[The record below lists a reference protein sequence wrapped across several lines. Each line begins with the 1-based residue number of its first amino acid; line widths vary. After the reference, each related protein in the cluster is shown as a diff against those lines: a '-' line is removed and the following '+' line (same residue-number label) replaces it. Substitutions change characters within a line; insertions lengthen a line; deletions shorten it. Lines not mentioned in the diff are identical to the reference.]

1 MYSGQLQSRTPGLQ
15 KLQNLTRARG
25 WPYITAWAHR
35 VSGIF
40 LSVYLVF
47 HILTLSSLSNPEKFI
62 EKMNLY
68 ATIFPGFLEW
78 FLAVPV
84 IFHALNGGRLILYEI
99 FGNRNDTVLLRSTL
113 VISALYLLLLASFMI
128 MENQTVSPFF
138 FWSQVF
144 AAGFCLALITGMKVK
159 SSRTSVFWKMQRVSA
174 VFLFTMIP
182 AHMVFMHLD
191 PAIGRDVQVIAA
203 RMDSI
208 FIQCI
213 DIGLVI
219 CALYHGGYGLINII
233 RDYMTDGK
241 LRLFCS
247 TAFVA
252 VFVMLALLGIK
263 LTISL

>member
-1 MYSGQLQSRTPGLQ
+1 MTSGQLQSRTPGLQ
-15 KLQNLTRARG
+15 KLQKLTRARG

-40 LSVYLVF
+40 LAVYLVL
-47 HILTLSSLSNPEKFI
+47 HILTLSSLLTPEKFV

-99 FGNRNDTVLLRSTL
+99 FGNRNDTALLRSTL

-128 MENQTVSPFF
+128 LGNQSVSPFF

-144 AAGFCLALITGMKVK
+144 VAGFCLALITGARVK
-159 SSRTSVFWKMQRVSA
+159 SSRASVFWKMQRVSA

-182 AHMVFMHLD
+182 AHMIFMHLD
-191 PAIGRDVQVIAA
+191 PAIGRDFQVIAA

-208 FIQCI
+208 FIKSI
-213 DIGLVI
+213 DICLVI
-219 CALYHGGYGLINII
+219 CALYHGAYGLIGII
-233 RDYMTDGK
+233 LDYMAAGK
-241 LRLFCS
+241 LRFFCS
-247 TAFVA
+247 AAIVG
-252 VFVMLALLGIK
+252 VFAMLALLGIK

>member
-1 MYSGQLQSRTPGLQ
+1 MTTGQLQSRTPARQ
-15 KLQNLTRARG
+15 KLQNLIRARG
-25 WPYITAWAHR
+25 WPYIIAWAHR
-35 VSGIF
+35 VSGVF
-40 LSVYLVF
+40 LAVYLLF
-47 HILTLSSLSNPEKFI
+47 HILTLSSLSTPEKFI

-68 ATIFPGFLEW
+68 ANIFPGFLEW

-99 FGNRNDTVLLRSTL
+99 FGNRNDAALLRSAL

-128 MENQTVSPFF
+128 MGNQSVSPFF

-144 AAGFCLALITGMKVK
+144 IAGFCLALITGTKVK
-159 SSRTSVFWKMQRVSA
+159 HSRTSVFWKMQRISA

-182 AHMVFMHLD
+182 AHMIFMHLD

-208 FIQCI
+208 FIKGV
-213 DIGLVI
+213 DITLVI
-219 CALYHGGYGLINII
+219 CALYHGGYGLINILL
-233 RDYMTDGK
+233 DYMADGK

-247 TAFVA
+247 TAIIF
-252 VFVMLALLGIK
+252 VFVILAFLGIK
-263 LTISL
+263 LTISI